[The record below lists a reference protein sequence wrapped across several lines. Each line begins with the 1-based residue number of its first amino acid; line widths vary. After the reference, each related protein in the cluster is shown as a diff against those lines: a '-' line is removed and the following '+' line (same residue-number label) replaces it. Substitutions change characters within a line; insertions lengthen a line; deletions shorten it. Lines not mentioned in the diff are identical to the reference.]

1 MTRYS
6 FAAKVL
12 LGGNPLAANAKAMH
26 GMFIDVT
33 AYIRNLLPHV
43 SFFQL
48 SSDAQ
53 QRAATW
59 QQQQQQQCALIW
71 QVACSA

>member
-1 MTRYS
+1 MTRHS

-33 AYIRNLLPHV
+33 AYIRNLLPRV
-43 SFFQL
+43 FL
-48 SSDAQ
+48 P
-53 QRAATW
+53 T
-59 QQQQQQQCALIW
+59 L
-71 QVACSA
+71 